1 MYEEEYSHV
10 TAWIIFV
17 FVAMFALVFAN
28 SEEDSEYRQEEDS
41 VVYYDDIEDMDPD
54 IWTMFVLWPRPP
66 PLQAL

>member
-17 FVAMFALVFAN
+17 FVAMFVLVFAN

-54 IWTMFVLWPRPP
+54 I
-66 PLQAL
+66 

>member
-1 MYEEEYSHV
+1 M

-54 IWTMFVLWPRPP
+54 I
-66 PLQAL
+66 